1 METTNNR
8 EKIPFNFT
16 YFAMKLLGK
25 NLYSNPWTAIS
36 EIVANGIDAKAT
48 NVYVLVDMRNKEHAV
63 VEIFDDGK
71 GMSFADLSEK
81 YTLIGR
87 NKRLSEENIEGKTLG
102 RKGIGKLAAL
112 YLSPCYYLYTKTSGH
127 EKSAWMVDVR
137 TMKDSDVPA
146 LLKTEYDTTRLVAY
160 QQWNEL
166 ATGTMIHLSD
176 VDLRKVGPERL
187 RSLPVILA
195 DYYLET
201 TIKCNIG
208 VCVLGEENPKISF
221 SKIKKEIRFD
231 TLYGIFDNTEYG
243 YKNHIAPTLYL
254 TKPNRENEFREVDR
268 PRQTIVLDT
277 KKFRPEGELELTD
290 LEGHKQMV
298 PYRLTGW
305 IGIHCSLDN
314 EILQRNSPNGKK
326 LQHRPNALRLYV
338 RGKLAVD
345 NLMNYIASS
354 QALANYIE
362 GEISFDVLDDDAFE
376 DASTSNREG
385 YSVNDPRIR
394 VLIDAV
400 NPIVNALISERN
412 RIGGIINQEIEVIRQ
427 RKKAEEQKKREEA
440 EERQKAAE
448 AQAKS
453 ESAAREKAE
462 QERDEAKR
470 DREQTEQ
477 RLFVL
482 EKNFTSEGENYK
494 HGVHLAVNFAKEI
507 RGVVVEF
514 DEKLLKDKDAT
525 LKQIMDIDRSAEKIE
540 RLPGYI
546 DAANFPLTSPK
557 IRVDMIQLVKQYI
570 ESKGNQKLK
579 YSFSISAQ
587 LVREIDFAE
596 IVMLVEN
603 IISNSIKAS
612 ATELRVICNK
622 NGEGKIQI
630 DFVDNGRGLADRY
643 QKNPQAIFELGETT
657 SIGGYGIGAFH
668 IKEIVETIG
677 GNVFAIQN
685 EGKGLTI
692 RVVI

>member
-1 METTNNR
+1 METSTNR

-36 EIVANGIDAKAT
+36 EIVANGIDAQAT

-71 GMSFADLSEK
+71 GMSFSDLSEK
-81 YTLIGR
+81 YALIGR
-87 NKRLSEENIEGKTLG
+87 NKRLSGENVEGKTLG

-112 YLSPCYYLYTKTSGH
+112 YLSPCYFLYTKTSRN

-137 TMKDSDVPA
+137 TMKDSDVPG
-146 LLKTEYDTTRLVAY
+146 LQKTEYDLTRLVAH
-160 QQWNEL
+160 QKWSEL

-187 RSLPVILA
+187 KSLPVILA

-201 TIKCNIG
+201 TIKCNIM
-208 VCVLGEENPKISF
+208 VCVLGKENDRISF
-221 SKIKKEIRFD
+221 SKISKEIRFD

-243 YKNHIAPTLYL
+243 YKNHVAPTIYL
-254 TKPNRENEFREVDR
+254 TKPNKSDDFREVDH
-268 PRQTIVLDT
+268 PRQTIVLDA
-277 KKFRPEGELELTD
+277 KKFKSEGKLELTN
-290 LEGHKQMV
+290 LEGSKQEAT
-298 PYRLTGW
+298 YQLAGW

-314 EILQRNSPNGKK
+314 EILTRNSPQGKK

-345 NLMNYIASS
+345 NLMNYIGSS

-362 GEISFDVLDDDAFE
+362 GEISFDILDDDAFE

-385 YSVNDPRIR
+385 YSINDPRIK
-394 VLIDAV
+394 VLIDIV
-400 NPIVNALISERN
+400 NPIINALISERN
-412 RIGGIINQEIEVIRQ
+412 RVGRIINQEIETIRMQ
-427 RKKAEEQKKREEA
+427 REA
-440 EERQKAAE
+440 EERRRLEEAEKQQRAAE
-448 AQAKS
+448 EQAKR
-453 ESAAREKAE
+453 ESAAREQAE
-462 QERDEAKR
+462 LERDEANR
-470 DREQTEQ
+470 DKERTTQ

-482 EKNFTSEGENYK
+482 ENNFTSDGERYK

-507 RGVVVEF
+507 RGTVISF
-514 DEKLLKDKDAT
+514 DEKLLRDKEAT
-525 LKQIMDIDRSAEKIE
+525 LKLIMDIDRSAEKIE

-546 DAANFPLTSPK
+546 DAVNFSLTSPT
-557 IRVDMIQLVKQYI
+557 IRADMIKLIQQYI
-570 ESKGNQKLK
+570 ESKGNRKLK
-579 YSFSISAQ
+579 YTFSINAEF
-587 LVREIDFAE
+587 VCEIDFAE

-603 IISNSIKAS
+603 IISNAVKAS
-612 ATELRVICNK
+612 ATELSVLCDK
-622 NGEGKIQI
+622 SGEGKIQI
-630 DFVDNGRGLADRY
+630 DFSDNGRGLAERY
-643 QKNPQAIFELGETT
+643 IKKPQAIFELGETT
-657 SIGGYGIGAFH
+657 TIGGFGIGAFH
-668 IKEIVETIG
+668 MKEIVEKIG
-677 GNVFAIQN
+677 GKIFAIQN